1 MPRIMRSGRARIS
14 LTRPRAMAES
24 DRSGLW
30 YSLDDLRPQMQ
41 WAGNKLID
49 TGLRVGPDELDV
61 PQPQFRT
68 PILPA
73 DPYPRYNPRPS
84 PNTTPVPVTVGA
96 PLPTSPENQ
105 GFTVY
110 TLGIV
115 QPQVQSGGG
124 PSPPPPPPPP
134 TQPPSLD
141 FSKPGNSQYLGIV
154 S

>member
-14 LTRPRAMAES
+14 LSRPRAIGES

-73 DPYPRYNPRPS
+73 DPVPRYNPRPS

-110 TLGIV
+110 TLGLV
-115 QPQVQSGGG
+115 APQFAG
-124 PSPPPPPPPP
+124 PIPPPPLPPG
-134 TQPPSLD
+134 TVPSLD
-141 FSKPGNSQYLGIV
+141 FSDPDNSQYLGGV
-154 S
+154 F

>member
-14 LTRPRAMAES
+14 LTRPRAIGES
-24 DRSGLW
+24 DRSGFW

-49 TGLRVGPDELDV
+49 TGLRVGYDELDK

-68 PILPA
+68 PILPP
-73 DPYPRYNPRPS
+73 DPVPRINPRPS

-110 TLGIV
+110 TLGLVIA
-115 QPQVQSGGG
+115 QPGNE
-124 PSPPPPPPPP
+124 PPPPPPPP
-134 TQPPSLD
+134 PAPPSLD
-141 FSKPGNSQYLGIV
+141 FSKPENSQYLGIF
-154 S
+154 